1 MAHTYIEARQEAER
15 RVVTKF
21 IELALQHGFT
31 LHSVSDGEERHK
43 TTTLEQALEHVF
55 SVDES
60 WVYFTPAPT
69 SPSPVRHCIYI
80 VLGNEGWD
88 AIADHSLGQHGRTGD
103 PWTTVTEAHD
113 AWLDEEY
120 P

>member
-1 MAHTYIEARQEAER
+1 MTTTYIEARQEAER
-15 RVVTKF
+15 HVVTKF
-21 IELALQHGFT
+21 IELTLQHGFT
-31 LHSVSDGEERHK
+31 LHSASDGEERHDVS
-43 TTTLEQALEHVF
+43 TLEQALEHVF

-103 PWTTVTEAHD
+103 PWTTVTEAYD
-113 AWLDEEY
+113 AWLDKEY

>member
-1 MAHTYIEARQEAER
+1 MTTTYIQARQEAER

-31 LHSVSDGEERHK
+31 LHSVSDGEERHNVS
-43 TTTLEQALEHVF
+43 TLEQALVHVF

-60 WVYFTPAPT
+60 WIYFTPPPT

-88 AIADHSLGQHGRTGD
+88 AIADHSVSREEGD
-103 PWTTVTEAHD
+103 TWNTVTEAHS
-113 AWLDEEY
+113 AWLDKEY

>member
-1 MAHTYIEARQEAER
+1 MTTTYIEARQEAER
-15 RVVTKF
+15 HVVTKL
-21 IELALQHGFT
+21 IELTLQHGFT
-31 LHSVSDGEERHK
+31 LHSASDGEERHDVS
-43 TTTLEQALEHVF
+43 TLEQALEHVF

-88 AIADHSLGQHGRTGD
+88 AIADHSLGQRGRTGD
-103 PWTTVTEAHD
+103 PWTTVTEAYD
-113 AWLDEEY
+113 AWLDKEY

>member
-1 MAHTYIEARQEAER
+1 MTTTYTQARQETER
-15 RVVTKF
+15 RVVTQF

-31 LHSVSDGEERHK
+31 LHSVSDGEDRHPVS
-43 TTTLEQALEHVF
+43 TAEQALEHVF

-60 WVYFTPAPT
+60 WVYFTPPPT

-88 AIADHSLGQHGRTGD
+88 AIANHSVSREPGD
-103 PWTTVTEAHD
+103 TWDTVTEAHD
-113 AWLDEEY
+113 TWLDKEY

>member
-1 MAHTYIEARQEAER
+1 MMTYTYIQARQEAER

-31 LHSVSDGEERHK
+31 LHSVSDGEDRHAVS
-43 TTTLEQALEHVF
+43 TLEQALEHVF

-60 WVYFTPAPT
+60 WIYFTPPPS

-88 AIADHSLGQHGRTGD
+88 AIADHSVSRWGGD
-103 PWTTVTEAHD
+103 TWDRVTEAHS
-113 AWLDEEY
+113 AWLDKEY